1 MNKNIDLLIEGVL
14 NEIKNPPMKLV
25 KKVPVSEEMRY
36 HLDKK
41 INLSENIFRIYSEK
55 YFDLIN
61 EARELYNKNLLVLN
75 DEDTWIVESNL
86 GKKVLLENGQEV
98 WLDAPIYEEDL
109 WEIISEAK
117 HHGKNVKLNSP
128 FRTPGGPKKFAVYV
142 KTPKGT
148 IKKVT
153 FGDPNLR
160 VRNANKARAK
170 SFRAR
175 HKCDQKKDRTKAGY
189 WSCNVSRY
197 RKKLGLKSSRSW

>member
-1 MNKNIDLLIEGVL
+1 MSKKIETLVNKILSEV
-14 NEIKNPPMKLV
+14 KNPPMKLTEDV
-25 KKVPVSEEMRY
+25 TVSKELKY
-36 HLDKK
+36 HLDN
-41 INLSENIFRIYSEK
+41 NLPLCENVFRIYSDK
-55 YFDLIN
+55 YFSLIN
-61 EARELYNKNLLVLN
+61 EVRWLYDNNKIRLN
-75 DEDTWIVESNL
+75 EDDIWIVESDL
-86 GKKVLLENGQEV
+86 GKKVILENDEEV
-98 WLDAPIYEEDL
+98 FLDAPIYEDDL
-109 WEIISEAK
+109 WEIITEAK
-117 HHGKNVKLNSP
+117 HRGKNVKLNSP

-142 KTPKGT
+142 KTPSGN

-160 VRNANKARAK
+160 VRNANKGAAK

>member
-1 MNKNIDLLIEGVL
+1 MSKNIEFIVNKII
-14 NEIKNPPMKLV
+14 NEVKNPPMKLTEDV
-25 KKVPVSEEMRY
+25 KVSKELQY
-36 HLDKK
+36 HLYNKLP
-41 INLSENIFRIYSEK
+41 LSENVFRIYSDK
-55 YFDLIN
+55 FFSLIN
-61 EARELYNKNLLVLN
+61 EVRWLYDNNKIRLN
-75 DEDTWIVESNL
+75 EDDIWIVESDL
-86 GKKVLLENGQEV
+86 GKKVILENDQEV
-98 WLDAPIYEEDL
+98 YLDAPIYEEDL

-117 HHGKNVKLNSP
+117 HRGKNVKLNSP

-142 KTPKGT
+142 KSPSGN

-160 VRNANKARAK
+160 VRNANKGAAK

-175 HKCDQKKDRTKAGY
+175 HKCDQKKDRTTAGY

>member
-1 MNKNIDLLIEGVL
+1 MSKKIETLVNKILSEV
-14 NEIKNPPMKLV
+14 KNPPMKLTEDV
-25 KKVPVSEEMRY
+25 TVSKELKY
-36 HLDKK
+36 HLDN
-41 INLSENIFRIYSEK
+41 NLPLCENVFRIYSDK
-55 YFDLIN
+55 YFSLIN
-61 EARELYNKNLLVLN
+61 EVRWLYDNNKIRLN
-75 DEDTWIVESNL
+75 EDDIWIVESDL
-86 GKKVLLENGQEV
+86 GKKVLLENDQEV
-98 WLDAPIYEEDL
+98 YLDAPIYEDDL
-109 WEIISEAK
+109 WEIVTEAK
-117 HHGKNVKLNSP
+117 HRGKNVKLNSP

-142 KTPKGT
+142 KTPGGN

-160 VRNANKARAK
+160 VKNANKGAAK

>member
-1 MNKNIDLLIEGVL
+1 MKKNLDNLIESVL
-14 NEIKNPPMKLV
+14 NEVKTPPMKLIENI
-25 KKVPVSEEMRY
+25 KISKELQY
-36 HLDKK
+36 HLENK
-41 INLSENIFRIYSEK
+41 ISLSENIFRIYSEK
-55 YFDLIN
+55 YFDLVN
-61 EARELYNKNLLVLN
+61 EVRKLYNQNKIRLN
-75 DEDTWIVESNL
+75 EEDTWLIESNL
-86 GKKVLLENGQEV
+86 GKKVLLENGDEV
-98 WLDAPIYEEDL
+98 YLDSPIYETDLEDIL
-109 WEIISEAK
+109 TEAK
-117 HHGKNVKLNSP
+117 HHGKNVTLNSP

-175 HKCDQKKDRTKAGY
+175 HKCDQKTDRTTAGY

>member
-1 MNKNIDLLIEGVL
+1 MIFINKNKME
-14 NEIKNPPMKLV
+14 LV
-25 KKVPVSEEMRY
+25 KNVRISENLRY
-36 HLDKK
+36 HLEND
-41 INLSENIFRIYSEK
+41 ITLNENIFRIYSEK

-61 EARELYNKNLLVLN
+61 EVRELYDEDLIRLN
-75 DEDTWIVESNL
+75 DEDSWIVESDL
-86 GKKVLLENGQEV
+86 GVKVLLENGEEV

-117 HHGKNVKLNSP
+117 HRGKNVKLNSP

-160 VRNANKARAK
+160 VRNANKGAAK

-175 HKCDQKKDRTKAGY
+175 HKCDQKKDRTTAGY
-189 WSCNVSRY
+189 WSCSVGRY
-197 RKKLGLKSSRSW
+197 AKKLGLKSSKTW

>member
-1 MNKNIDLLIEGVL
+1 MDIYLKNKME
-14 NEIKNPPMKLV
+14 LV
-25 KKVPVSEEMRY
+25 KNVRISENLRY
-36 HLDKK
+36 HLEND
-41 INLSENIFRIYSEK
+41 ITLHENIFRIYSEK

-61 EARELYNKNLLVLN
+61 EVRELYNEDLIRLN
-75 DEDTWIVESNL
+75 DEDAWIIESDL
-86 GKKVLLENGQEV
+86 GKKVLLENGEEV

-160 VRNANKARAK
+160 VRNANKGAAK